1 MTGGPDD
8 VRAHTHTRAHMH
20 PLLPRVLSIPGALGV
35 LRHLRRA
42 HVDYGRSVAASLR
55 TSIEAAVSIL
65 ESLESMGL
73 VERVPGSSV
82 KRSDA
87 KMKLADEVH
96 KHHTYYRLSREGDA
110 LLRSLDDRALAE
122 GYARALDGDEL
133 AFALL
138 HVARRIGVDHA
149 LTYAKLVGRPLEQ
162 VEAELERLVGMGLME
177 IPRNRVVKRGD
188 RKAKPKPETRVHH
201 RYYAL
206 SREGDLLLR
215 SMGASDGAVGSL
227 SVSGSGSPHRL

>member
-1 MTGGPDD
+1 MADGREDL
-8 VRAHTHTRAHMH
+8 RSI
-20 PLLPRVLSIPGALGV
+20 LPRVLLIPGALRV
-35 LRHLRRA
+35 LMHLRRA
-42 HVDYGRSVAASLR
+42 RADFGRSVAAALHMPL
-55 TSIEAAVSIL
+55 EAAVSTL

-96 KHHTYYRLSREGDA
+96 KHHTYYRLSWKGDA
-110 LLRSLDDRALAE
+110 LLRSLDERALAE
-122 GYARALDGDEL
+122 GYARALEGDDL
-133 AFALL
+133 ALALL
-138 HVARRIGVDHA
+138 RVARRIGVDHA
-149 LTYAKLVGRPLEQ
+149 LTYARLVGRPLEQ

-177 IPRNRVVKRGD
+177 VSRGRVVKRGD

-215 SMGASDGAVGSL
+215 RMGSADEGRR
-227 SVSGSGSPHRL
+227 PQRI